1 MFDLILRGARL
12 GGGLVDVAVVGGRI
26 ERVAPA
32 IEGAATREVDAGG
45 RLLRS
50 SRRSSASTL

>member
-12 GGGLVDVAVVGGRI
+12 GGDLVAVAGGRI
-26 ERVAPA
+26 ERVAPG